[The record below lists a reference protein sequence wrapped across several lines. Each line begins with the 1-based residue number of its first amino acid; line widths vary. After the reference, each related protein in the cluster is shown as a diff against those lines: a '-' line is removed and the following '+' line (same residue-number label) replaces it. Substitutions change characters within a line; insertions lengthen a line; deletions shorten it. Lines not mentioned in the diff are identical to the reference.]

1 MANSKLMSAN
11 AAEATSAEPFR
22 RPSQPPSHNPEGA
35 AFERLISAAVLVATA
50 FRLRDEAGVT
60 AALRHLVRAIR
71 PFEAGPGSDCQIGRA

>member
-22 RPSQPPSHNPEGA
+22 QPSHAPSQVAEGA

-50 FRLRDEAGVT
+50 FRLRDEVGMI
-60 AALRHLVRAIR
+60 AALRQLVRALR
-71 PFEAGPGSDCQIGRA
+71 PFEASAGADRQIGRA